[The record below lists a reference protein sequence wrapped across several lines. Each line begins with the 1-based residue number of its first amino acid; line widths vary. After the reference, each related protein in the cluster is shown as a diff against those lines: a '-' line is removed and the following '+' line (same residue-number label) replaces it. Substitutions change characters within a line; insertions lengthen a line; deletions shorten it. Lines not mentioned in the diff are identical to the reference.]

1 MIPVASVCHFM
12 RRDESSQQLNYEIR
26 GVHDGLNYTK
36 LFVPKQPQNSAMG
49 IKLGLNSRVCS
60 AVRPSGV
67 ELFPNFSSKQTLSK
81 QLAIK

>member
-1 MIPVASVCHFM
+1 MNF
-12 RRDESSQQLNYEIR
+12 YIR
-26 GVHDGLNYTK
+26 SVHDGLNYTE
-36 LFVPKQPQNSAMG
+36 LLVPKQPQNSAVG